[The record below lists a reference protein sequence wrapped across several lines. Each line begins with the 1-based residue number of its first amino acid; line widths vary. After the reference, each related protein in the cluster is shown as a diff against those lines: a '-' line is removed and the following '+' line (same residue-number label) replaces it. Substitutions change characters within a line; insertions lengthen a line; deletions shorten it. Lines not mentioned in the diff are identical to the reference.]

1 MYKNV
6 LKSFYSGC
14 IIKIKFMFYEKILE
28 FTGVCIARHM
38 KSRKMVLRIFVVNTA
53 IDYVFFFFSSSFLEL
68 DIIKSPKFKVC
79 KNKSFFITG
88 KVDLN
93 YFSLKV

>member
-53 IDYVFFFFSSSFLEL
+53 IDYVFFLDAPNILEL